1 MMVSVS
7 VEMCFSVTD
16 VPPISDGVV
25 EVKSPAVS
33 SCLRKEV
40 SPITN
45 SRNAFGDPMRSSAER
60 LSSATRFGLNSSIAD
75 WICTSQSSRPATSG

>member
-1 MMVSVS
+1 MSVS

-45 SRNAFGDPMRSSAER
+45 SRKLRTLVTRSSAE
-60 LSSATRFGLNSSIAD
+60 SESTATRSGRNSAMASRIITRWSSIAMA
-75 WICTSQSSRPATSG
+75 WG